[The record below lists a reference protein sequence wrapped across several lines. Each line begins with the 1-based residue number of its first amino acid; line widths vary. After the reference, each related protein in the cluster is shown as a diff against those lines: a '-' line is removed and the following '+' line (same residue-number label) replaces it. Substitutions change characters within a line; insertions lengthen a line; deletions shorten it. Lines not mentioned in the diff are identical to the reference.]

1 MIFKVQKT
9 RLALLLPLTL
19 LGIMSLSAL
28 VGAQQAGPKEGKAP
42 SRREETAGQ
51 KYKNVKVLRDLPAKQ
66 LIPMMHTFNK
76 ELSVTCEFCHVVNA
90 EHNAWDKDDNPNKE
104 VSRDMI
110 RIVQDLNAPKSATG
124 GTRSYHLKTK
134 ANCFLC
140 HHGHPEA
147 ITTTPL
153 E

>member
-1 MIFKVQKT
+1 MDKHQK
-9 RLALLLPLTL
+9 LKISLLLPLAL
-19 LGIMSLSAL
+19 LGIMSLSVL
-28 VGAQQAGPKEGKAP
+28 VGAQQAGPKDGKAP
-42 SRREETAGQ
+42 VTHEESAGQ
-51 KYKNVKVLRDLPAKQ
+51 KYKNVKVLRDLPARE
-66 LIPMMHTFNK
+66 LIPMMHAFNK
-76 ELSVTCEFCHVVNA
+76 ELNVTCEFCHVVNA
-90 EHNAWDKDDNPNKE
+90 EHNAWERDDNPNKE

-124 GTRSYHLKTK
+124 RTRSYHLKTK